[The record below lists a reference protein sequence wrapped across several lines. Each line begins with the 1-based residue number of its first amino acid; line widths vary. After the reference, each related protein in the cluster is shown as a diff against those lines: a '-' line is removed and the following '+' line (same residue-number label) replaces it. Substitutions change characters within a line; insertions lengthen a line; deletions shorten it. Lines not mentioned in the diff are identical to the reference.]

1 MSSIPAPDI
10 TADIR
15 NIQQIGAVPTIL
27 EAVAAMTG
35 LGFVCVARVT
45 ANSWTTCAVLDKLSF
60 GLKIGD
66 ELDVTTTL
74 CEQVRDTEAAI
85 VIDHVAEN
93 AQYCNHHTPRIY
105 GFQSYF
111 SVPLFRPDGEYFG
124 TLCGLDPRPLQLSAA
139 GITASLTLFAELIS
153 RQLHSEA
160 ELLAAR
166 NALLG
171 EREAA
176 ELREQFVA
184 ILGHDVRNPLTA
196 IVLGTSALLRQELP
210 EAARGTVQRIRRSA
224 HRIDA
229 LMEDVSDFARGRMGS
244 GMLVTL
250 EPCIDLPERFEQVV
264 SELRMAHPQCTITLN
279 LHNTGS
285 LQCEPRRIEQVLSN
299 LLKNALTHGDATLP
313 VKVDV
318 GWSEGNFCLAVSNG
332 GPPIAEHKLGQL
344 FKPFWRGNGD
354 DRHRGLGL
362 GLFIVAEI
370 ARSHGASLDVRSTDQ
385 ETVFEFTMAAA

>member
-1 MSSIPAPDI
+1 MSSIPDPAI
-10 TADIR
+10 SADIR

-60 GLKIGD
+60 GLQIGD
-66 ELDVTTTL
+66 QLDVTTTL
-74 CEQVRDTEAAI
+74 CEQVRDTQAAI

-93 AQYCNHHTPRIY
+93 EQYRNHHTPRIY

-124 TLCGLDPRPLQLSAA
+124 TLCGLDPRPLPLSAS
-139 GITASLTLFAELIS
+139 GITASLNLFAELIS

-166 NALLG
+166 DALLG
-171 EREAA
+171 ERETA

-210 EAARGTVQRIRRSA
+210 EAVRATVQRIRRSA

-229 LMEDVSDFARGRMGS
+229 LMEDVGDFARGRMGE

-250 EPCIDLPERFEQVV
+250 EPCVDLPERFEQVV
-264 SELRMAHPQCTITLN
+264 GELRMAYPQCIITLDVKN
-279 LHNTGS
+279 PGS
-285 LQCEPRRIEQVLSN
+285 LLCEPRRIEQVLSN
-299 LLKNALTHGDATLP
+299 LLKNALTHGDVSLP
-313 VKVDV
+313 VHVNVEWGD
-318 GWSEGNFCLAVSNG
+318 GQFHLAVSNG
-332 GPPIAEHKLGQL
+332 GPAIAEHKLGQL
-344 FKPFWRGNGD
+344 FKPFWRGNGN

-370 ARSHGASLDVRSTDQ
+370 ARSHGARLDVRSTDQ
-385 ETVFEFTMAAA
+385 ETVFEFAMAAT